1 MNELLKKTLSQIVTE
16 NHRAAPVFEKYGL
29 DFCCKGKRPL
39 TEACKEKSLPV
50 ENVVKDLADA
60 LTSADNKREFKEMSL
75 TELTE
80 YIVRVHHN
88 YVKQSMPPIL
98 MYILKVA
105 TKHGAR
111 FPFMHEV
118 YDLFLEL
125 EEEMTQ
131 HMAKE
136 EKILF
141 PRIKLLELNAAQ
153 ENTVGYISAPV
164 EVMETEHDHAG
175 TIMEKIRV
183 LTGNY
188 LAPEDACT
196 TFRLALASLQAFE
209 SDLHH
214 HVHLENNILF
224 PKAIALHQGN
234 LN

>member
-1 MNELLKKTLSQIVTE
+1 MNQTLSQIVTE
-16 NHRAAPVFEKYGL
+16 NYQAAQVFEKYGL

-153 ENTVGYISAPV
+153 ENTAGYISAPV